1 MANQK
6 CLEITVKILKVVAY
20 LVTFVIVLASGV
32 ISKGTL
38 LFMTSQLTPDRVIQY
53 CNKELGKKTTLS
65 IKPFT
70 TDNLKFSL

>member
-20 LVTFVIVLASGV
+20 LVTFVIVLVCGV

-38 LFMTSQLTPDRVIQY
+38 LFMTSQLKADKIVHY
-53 CNKELGKKTTLS
+53 CNRDLGTLQL
-65 IKPFT
+65 IT
-70 TDNLKFSL
+70 